1 MEDSPTGLPTIWR
14 GTVVP
19 EWIDHNGHMNAGFY
33 MVVFDDATGPWHD
46 LCGIDDEYRET
57 FQRSTFSIEGHI
69 TWDREL
75 KEGDALRIDA
85 QLLGY
90 DDKKTHAF
98 FRLFHDSEG
107 YLAATHELLSIH
119 VDMERRRSAAFEPQ
133 IQERLATLLEEH
145 SCIERPEGVGR
156 VIRTKPLS
164 R

>member
-1 MEDSPTGLPTIWR
+1 MTELLTVWR
-14 GTVVP
+14 GAVLP
-19 EWIDHNGHMNAGFY
+19 EWIDHNGHMNAGYY

-46 LCGIDDEYRET
+46 LCGIDGEYRT
-57 FQRSTFSIEGHI
+57 TYRRSTFSIEGHI

-75 KEGDALRIDA
+75 RVGDPLRIDA

-119 VDMERRRSAAFEPQ
+119 VDMDRRRSVTFPTEILARLEALWAEHQAFEKPV
-133 IQERLATLLEEH
+133 
-145 SCIERPEGVGR
+145 GVGR
-156 VIRTKPLS
+156 VIGTKQRPIP
-164 R
+164 